1 MILDY
6 IALVLAPQHVRYQ
19 FEAAAEPPRER
30 ARLSPTAVPRWR
42 YRLADALREVA
53 CRLELAVAQS

>member
-42 YRLADALREVA
+42 YRLADAPA
-53 CRLELAVAQS
+53 